1 MVLLFSA
8 TPVISSRWRAWNVLA
23 VWRTYNWKSGEYPLK
38 EESPLQESLI
48 TGWAIYKTLKRRP
61 TSLKDR
67 NLWRTDLMPIL
78 GWVICP
84 CPLLAPPFVKM
95 GVMFLWDII
104 MRSISMCGIVTED
117 TGLESERPELK
128 SLVYYLSMV
137 TLSRKPLYILFLLF
151 VKLG

>member
-8 TPVISSRWRAWNVLA
+8 TPVISSKWRAWNILA

-38 EESPLQESLI
+38 EESPVQESLI
-48 TGWAIYKTLKRRP
+48 TWWTIYKTLKRRP

-84 CPLLAPPFVKM
+84 CPLVAPPFVKM
-95 GVMFLWDII
+95 RVMFLWDII
-104 MRSISMCGIVTED
+104 MRSIWCVAQWLRTLAWSWKDLNLNPWFITYQW
-117 TGLESERPELK
+117 
-128 SLVYYLSMV
+128 SLWAEN
-137 TLSRKPLYILFLLF
+137 LFISYFCCL
-151 VKLG
+151 